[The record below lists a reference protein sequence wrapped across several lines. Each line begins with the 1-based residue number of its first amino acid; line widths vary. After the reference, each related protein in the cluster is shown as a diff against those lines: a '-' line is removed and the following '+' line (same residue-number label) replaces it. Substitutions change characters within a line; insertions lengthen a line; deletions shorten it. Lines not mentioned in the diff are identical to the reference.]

1 MWLEADAFEVGKRGR
16 TPIENL
22 ASSRCGCFELPSK
35 AAWKEGV
42 IQSFSCW
49 GKPEDKD
56 LGWSKILPGSGESPG
71 TVISGDGLFYATHLA
86 ACFALWSSLLGDEVC
101 SMINQRYVEFL
112 PSVQSAKDLESQVE
126 ELAGS
131 IDQLKARIENE
142 VQHDLNVAIA
152 EFAELKQQL
161 ERDTLI
167 LTVLKQLQ
175 EFDAALKQFNAL
187 LAQKKYVPAACHLN
201 KARRNLKI
209 MESRRGFELKILKAL
224 SRELTIQT
232 QNIIYLL
239 GQDWEQM
246 AVWKLPQSKELDSL
260 ESAMQT
266 ELHLRTVLA
275 KEDSATCPTVG
286 AVLQAFAVLG
296 ELRLKFRHFGQLL
309 LKHILQPLIS
319 HPSLRPLLEEQS
331 DAITLRFES
340 LGSDL
345 GHPPPAEV
353 FAKIKLVLESLHKYQ
368 LDVPL
373 DLGVEDENNTR
384 LVLAEELGDVIW
396 KDLSDCLIR
405 DCLVHSIPN
414 NSSKL
419 GQYIEVIKA
428 TEEFEKALKDM
439 RFLKEDSTDLLT
451 YARNVNCHFANK
463 KCQDVIVV
471 ARNLMMSGPPNT
483 IKVTPDSSVSL
494 PKLPDPGAG
503 DQLKALATPDALQKQ
518 VPSLENETRLSR
530 HTFSFPACRISD
542 SVQKLMVLAYQT
554 LQEASASTD
563 QCCIQLFYSVR
574 NIFHLFCDVVPMYHK
589 ENLQKLPQLAAIHHN
604 NCMYIAHHLLTLG
617 HQFRGR
623 VCDGTATFVD
633 LVPGFRKLGMECF
646 LAQMR
651 VQKEELLE
659 RLSNARNFSNVDDD
673 DNYSAA
679 NKAVRQVLHQL
690 KRLGLVWQDVLP
702 VNVYCKAMGTLLNT
716 ALAEM
721 ISRIAAL
728 EDISAE
734 NGDRLHALCQVVVE
748 EGPRVFVPL
757 PKEQQ
762 NKPFQEEVPVYVPQW
777 MMFRELMLVLQ
788 ASLQEIV
795 DRWAD
800 GKGPLA
806 AEFSP
811 GEVKSLIRALFQNT
825 ERRAA
830 ALAKIK

>member
-1 MWLEADAFEVGKRGR
+1 MPCARLRRAEAKRWLRLAGLLMAAMAAGEAAGPRSSSLVEAVLACSGR
-16 TPIENL
+16 LVE
-22 ASSRCGCFELPSK
+22 
-35 AAWKEGV
+35 KEGLGPRIV
-42 IQSFSCW
+42 RLSCRVEEL
-49 GKPEDKD
+49 K
-56 LGWSKILPGSGESPG
+56 
-71 TVISGDGLFYATHLA
+71 
-86 ACFALWSSLLGDEVC
+86 DEVC

-112 PSVQSAKDLESQVE
+112 PSVQTAKDLKSQIE
-126 ELAGS
+126 ELSGS

-209 MESRRGFELKILKAL
+209 MESRQGFELKILKAL
-224 SRELTIQT
+224 SRELTVQT

-246 AVWKLPQSKELDSL
+246 AVWKLPPSKELSSL
-260 ESAMQT
+260 ESATQT
-266 ELHLRTVLA
+266 ELHLCTVLP
-275 KEDSATCPTVG
+275 KEDVAMGPTVG

-296 ELRLKFRHFGQLL
+296 ELRSKFKQFGQLL
-309 LKHILQPLIS
+309 LKHILKPLIS
-319 HPSLRPLLEEQS
+319 HPSLRLSLEEQP
-331 DAITLRFES
+331 DVVTLRFES
-340 LGSDL
+340 LGSDP
-345 GHPPPAEV
+345 GHPSPAEV
-353 FAKIKLVLESLHKYQ
+353 FAKVKVVLKILHKYQ

-373 DLGVEDENNTR
+373 DHCVEEKNNTR
-384 LVLAEELGDVIW
+384 LILSKELGNVIW
-396 KDLSDCLIR
+396 KDLSDCLIH

-439 RFLKEDSTDLLT
+439 QFLNEDSTDLLM

-463 KCQDVIVV
+463 KCQDVIVA
-471 ARNLMMSGPPNT
+471 ARNLMMSEIHNT
-483 IKVTPDSSVSL
+483 IKVTPDSPVSL

-503 DQLKALATPDALQKQ
+503 DQLKSLATPDSVRKQ
-518 VPSLENETRLSR
+518 VPSLENEARLSQ

-542 SVQKLMVLAYQT
+542 SVQKLMALAYQT

-574 NIFHLFCDVVPMYHK
+574 NMFHLFCDVVPMYHK

-623 VCDGTATFVD
+623 VCGGTATFVD
-633 LVPGFRKLGMECF
+633 LVPGFRKLGTECF
-646 LAQMR
+646 LAQMS
-651 VQKEELLE
+651 VQKEMLLE
-659 RLSNARNFSNVDDD
+659 RLSSARNFSGVDDD

-679 NKAVRQVLHQL
+679 SRALRQVVHQL
-690 KRLGLVWQDVLP
+690 RRLGLVWQDVLP
-702 VNVYCKAMGTLLNT
+702 VNIYCKAMGTLLNT
-716 ALAEM
+716 ALAEV
-721 ISRIAAL
+721 ISRITTL

-734 NGDRLHALCQVVVE
+734 NADRLHALCQVLVE

-757 PKEQQ
+757 PEDLQ
-762 NKPFQEEVPVYVPQW
+762 NKPFQEEVPVYVHKW
-777 MMFRELMLVLQ
+777 MMFKELMLILQ

-811 GEVKSLIRALFQNT
+811 SEVKNLIRALFQNT